1 MLRLFIALASVVFV
15 VGCSK
20 GSDSNSANTGYQL
33 NQFGQC
39 VQSSTGQI
47 VSSQLCYNSG
57 GNVIQQ
63 QCHGAYMYQGQ
74 TYHCGIVHKCSGFI
88 MTSQYGQQVR
98 CL

>member
-20 GSDSNSANTGYQL
+20 GSDS
-33 NQFGQC
+33 
-39 VQSSTGQI
+39 
-47 VSSQLCYNSG
+47 NSG